1 VPGNGKSLNFNYA
14 LRQIYGERAVDN
26 NCGHG
31 VASVGWKTV
40 PDTEFVAGLD
50 ADMAPSPT
58 FFTELVSRLRT
69 PRDAFSQSAQAF
81 WNYDPEADVT
91 DNAQLVKYEVCDSQV
106 RAFGGVRCN
115 GSGWVCRA
123 RAMAHA
129 GWWRVDTTGEDQAM
143 GIALERRG
151 YRGYYTMKTLQVSE
165 NDIFSFF
172 SFLPAGGVAGE
183 KKLTLSTS
191 LPLFPRLFLKTL
203 QTKTRPDRRSP
214 VHDRGYVRPED
225 PLRPELLEKRLRPQ
239 RHHLGQLALVPQ
251 AADGPGPP
259 PRLAHAGLRT
269 RVRPGPRARAAGSL
283 VRVVA
288 SQDRRVEPAAAL
300 GVARPVPPA
309 AGSRALQRRRRRAR
323 A

>member
-1 VPGNGKSLNFNYA
+1 MVSGGERSREKTRKKRKKNSRRRRGEKIKKQRVLIPCYTESLDLVSTTAIASAAADLPRGMERTIYICDDGADPLKRMWCEDCDRKGTLGCPVRWVSGRSKTVPGNGKSLNFNYA

-81 WNYDPEADVT
+81 WNYDPEADIT

-151 YRGYYTMKTLQVSE
+151 YKGYYTMKTLQVSE

-172 SFLPAGGVAGE
+172 FLSSRWRCGGG
-183 KKLTLSTS
+183 KKNSLSRPLSPSS
-191 LPLFPRLFLKTL
+191 LGFF
-203 QTKTRPDRRSP
+203 
-214 VHDRGYVRPED
+214 
-225 PLRPELLEKRLRPQ
+225 
-239 RHHLGQLALVPQ
+239 
-251 AADGPGPP
+251 
-259 PRLAHAGLRT
+259 
-269 RVRPGPRARAAGSL
+269 
-283 VRVVA
+283 
-288 SQDRRVEPAAAL
+288 
-300 GVARPVPPA
+300 
-309 AGSRALQRRRRRAR
+309 
-323 A
+323 